1 MARSIKEKLVPK
13 PHLTEDEEDALVAF
27 ERKDEP
33 EVDGDT
39 VLRRNVYA
47 LALRIQKIRG
57 QGVQKSSRERQS

>member
-1 MARSIKEKLVPK
+1 MAHSIKETLFQKRN
-13 PHLTEDEEDALVAF
+13 LTEDEEDALVAF

-33 EVDGDT
+33 EVPGDP

-57 QGVQKSSRERQS
+57 QGVQKPARKRQS